1 MSKIVIYT
9 DGSCWNKGDGE
20 NQAGRGKGGWA
31 CILIFP
37 DNTKQELS
45 GSEEIST
52 NNRMEMQAAIEGLKA
67 LSFRSEVEI
76 YSDSAYLVNCFRDKW
91 YLKWQ
96 KNGWLNSKLKP
107 VENKDLWE
115 QLITL
120 IDQHDVVFCKVKGH
134 ADNPLNNRCDKLAGE
149 ARKATGI

>member
-20 NQAGRGKGGWA
+20 NVPGRGKGGWA
-31 CILIFP
+31 CILMYP
-37 DNTKQELS
+37 DGTTQELM
-45 GSEEIST
+45 GQAELST

-67 LSFRSEVEI
+67 IASPSTIEL

-91 YLKWQ
+91 YVKWQ
-96 KNGWLNSKLKP
+96 QNGWRNSKREP

-115 QLITL
+115 ELIAL
-120 IDQHDVVFCKVKGH
+120 YQHHDVTFCKVKGH
-134 ADNPLNNRCDKLAGE
+134 ANNEFNNKCDKLAGE
-149 ARKATGI
+149 ARKA